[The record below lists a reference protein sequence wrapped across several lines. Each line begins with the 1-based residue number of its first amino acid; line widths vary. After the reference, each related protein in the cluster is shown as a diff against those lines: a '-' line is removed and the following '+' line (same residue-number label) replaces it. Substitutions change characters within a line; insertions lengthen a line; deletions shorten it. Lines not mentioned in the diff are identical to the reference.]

1 MEGKKPMKKMKRI
14 CAKIKD
20 GFNTLFVSNKKAG
33 NQCMYDSTSYALNFD
48 DMTDKDIDDGCA
60 SQNFAARF
68 APPHPLE
75 NRKSEKQVSKEAK

>member
-1 MEGKKPMKKMKRI
+1 MKKIKRI

-20 GFNTLFVSNKKAG
+20 GFKTSFVSNKKDG

-48 DMTDKDIDDGCA
+48 DMTNKDIDDGCP

-68 APPHPLE
+68 APPHLLK
-75 NRKSEKQVSKEAK
+75 NKKSEKQKMQL